1 VLLTCGNEPDSAYRG
16 GSRRPIIEG
25 CRDGPGV
32 RRVGMNPKKR
42 RMPLGWKIFFS
53 VVGVAGLAF
62 VGLVVWYV
70 SIFELTF

>member
-1 VLLTCGNEPDSAYRG
+1 
-16 GSRRPIIEG
+16 
-25 CRDGPGV
+25 
-32 RRVGMNPKKR
+32 MNPKKR